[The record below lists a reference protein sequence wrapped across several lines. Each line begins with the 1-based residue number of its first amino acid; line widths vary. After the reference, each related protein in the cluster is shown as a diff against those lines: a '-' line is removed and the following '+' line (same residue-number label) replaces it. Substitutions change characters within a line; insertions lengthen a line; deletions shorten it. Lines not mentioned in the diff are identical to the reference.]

1 MKYNK
6 GELIIPMLMAA
17 FMAAYCYQVRVIP
30 FDVLIWPACVA
41 IVVVTLMIVVICTY
55 VFDTPKSEHRRA
67 SFHKPF
73 MLILITVIFLA
84 GMKLIGFSL
93 GSFFYLLAIQ
103 LYLGAEKKRAFA
115 VSIAVVLFL
124 HVVMI
129 MGLGLAVP
137 RLVTPYFTL

>member
-1 MKYNK
+1 
-6 GELIIPMLMAA
+6 
-17 FMAAYCYQVRVIP
+17 
-30 FDVLIWPACVA
+30 
-41 IVVVTLMIVVICTY
+41 
-55 VFDTPKSEHRRA
+55 
-67 SFHKPF
+67 